1 MIALLL
7 YLNSL
12 FVGLLLLSNIISVK
26 LFDIGGIFI
35 LPAAVI
41 VYVFTYPLTDVIGE
55 VYGKEAAQRTVKAG
69 FFTQLIASIFI
80 FISIKLPPAPF
91 FEFQSEYETILS
103 GGFRI
108 IMASLLAY
116 LASQN
121 IDVHIFHKLRDRYN
135 GEKLWL
141 RNNAST
147 LASQLVDTSIF
158 ITIAFYGTMPL
169 NALITLIF
177 TQYAFK
183 AIVAILD
190 TPLVYLL
197 VALSRKYESKTGQIY
212 V

>member
-1 MIALLL
+1 MLL

-12 FVGLLLLSNIISVK
+12 FVGLLLLSNIISIK
-26 LFDIGGIFI
+26 LFDIGGLIT

-41 VYVFTYPLTDVIGE
+41 VYVFTYPLTDIIGE
-55 VYGKEAAQRTVKAG
+55 VYGKEAAQKTINAG
-69 FFTQLIASIFI
+69 LLTQLLASIFI
-80 FISIKLPPAPF
+80 LISIQLPPAPF
-91 FEFQSEYETILS
+91 FQFQGEYETIMS

-108 IMASLLAY
+108 IAASLLAY

-121 IDVHIFHKLRDRYN
+121 LDVHIFHKLKAKYN
-135 GEKLWL
+135 GKKLWL

-177 TQYAFK
+177 TQYIFK
-183 AIVAILD
+183 SIVAILD
-190 TPLVYLL
+190 TPLVYFL
-197 VALSRKYESKTGQIY
+197 VALSKKGEKGDRAFYSY
-212 V
+212 H

>member
-26 LFDIGGIFI
+26 LFDIGGII
-35 LPAAVI
+35 TLPAAVI

-55 VYGKEAAQRTVKAG
+55 VYGKDAAQKTVKAG
-69 FFTQLIASIFI
+69 FLTQLLASIFI
-80 FISIKLPPAPF
+80 LISIKLPPAPF
-91 FEFQSEYETILS
+91 FQFQQEYETILS

-108 IMASLLAY
+108 IAASLLAY

-121 IDVHIFHKLRDRYN
+121 IDVHIFHKLKDKYS
-135 GEKLWL
+135 EKKLWL

-147 LASQLVDTSIF
+147 LTSQLVDTSIF
-158 ITIAFYGTMPL
+158 ITIAFYGTMPF

-177 TQYAFK
+177 TQ
-183 AIVAILD
+183 
-190 TPLVYLL
+190 
-197 VALSRKYESKTGQIY
+197 
-212 V
+212 